1 MTIDAVLSGEA
12 KWAVIEGDCEQLLPT
27 LPKVDALITDPPY
40 GIGEA
45 RGKNKSRVRKHET
58 RWTRD
63 YGFST
68 WDDAPPSTSL
78 LDGLRMLARTQVIFG
93 GNYFQLPPSSC
104 WLVWDKL
111 NGASDFADCELTWT
125 NMRRAVRR
133 LAYRWNGYGRENNE
147 ERGQHPT
154 QKPVGVMMWALEL
167 ATKPGDLVLDPFCG
181 SGTTGVAA
189 LRLGRRF
196 IGIEREPAYAA
207 VARER
212 LRAEGQGLTLT
223 SARAGQLSLLA

>member
-12 KWAVIEGDCEQLLPT
+12 RWAVIEGDCERLLLS

-45 RGKNKSRVRKHET
+45 RGKNKSRGKLAAA
-58 RWTRD
+58 RD

-68 WDDAPPSTSL
+68 WDDAPPPTSL
-78 LDGLRMLARTQVIFG
+78 LDGLRRLARTQVVWG
-93 GNYFQLPPSSC
+93 GNHFQLPPSSC

-111 NGASDFADCELTWT
+111 NGATDFADCELAWT
-125 NMRRAVRR
+125 NMSRAVRR
-133 LAYRWNGYGRENNE
+133 LAYRWHGMIRENGE

-154 QKPVGVMMWALEL
+154 QKPVGVMMWVLEL
-167 ATKPGDLVLDPFCG
+167 ATKPGDLILDPFCG

-189 LRLGRRF
+189 IRMGRRF
-196 IGIEREPAYAA
+196 IGIEREPAYAS
-207 VARER
+207 VSRER
-212 LRAEGQGLTLT
+212 LRAEEKGLTLT
-223 SARAGQLSLLA
+223 AARAGQLSLLA